1 MRAIIHKVLSNTLVY
16 TCALIVMAF
25 LYVFPF
31 TISFATSA
39 VKIFLIWGGAI
50 FLYDIIVNRVLFQK
64 KIFWVVFAFFVVTGI
79 SALVNFRNGLM
90 RNGVFTLYGGSPTA
104 GPEAEGTA
112 GAQESVHHRFCAH
125 RDHFAGGAGIP
136 CDFYNGCEI
145 FLYGRGNRIH
155 FRHV

>member
-90 RNGVFTLYGGSPTA
+90 RNGVFTLYGGWFPYCWT
-104 GPEAEGTA
+104 
-112 GAQESVHHRFCAH
+112 
-125 RDHFAGGAGIP
+125 GGRRNSRCAGICSSSVLCSSGSLCWWRWHP
-136 CDFYNGCEI
+136 
-145 FLYGRGNRIH
+145 L
-155 FRHV
+155 